1 MNKLIGY
8 NLPLGNY
15 WLKKLQQDYNGTVII
30 LESKENIVKI
40 VFGGFVYALLSSDE
54 SGLQKRNHEWC
65 EKFGGKKMLEET
77 FFKILS
83 SKFINFIS
91 EQTFGFYD
99 NMELRHFVAW
109 TEDDTVEIIAHYE
122 PEIEI
127 QKKK

>member
-1 MNKLIGY
+1 M
-8 NLPLGNY
+8 
-15 WLKKLQQDYNGTVII
+15 LK
-30 LESKENIVKI
+30 
-40 VFGGFVYALLSSDE
+40 
-54 SGLQKRNHEWC
+54 
-65 EKFGGKKMLEET
+65 ET
-77 FFKILS
+77 FFKISS